1 MIKKPEFKQKK
12 LCSWSKNT
20 ANHYNA
26 AEPFSQ
32 SDSYGVGFVL
42 KYPKCLSVGELCVF
56 QSSVYRNGS
65 QKEAPT
71 AFIMIASRWSAS
83 TMLMHALNC
92 RGSQAQSV
100 HSTKG
105 NISSLL

>member
-26 AEPFSQ
+26 AEPFSR

-42 KYPKCLSVGELCVF
+42 KYP
-56 QSSVYRNGS
+56 
-65 QKEAPT
+65 
-71 AFIMIASRWSAS
+71 
-83 TMLMHALNC
+83 
-92 RGSQAQSV
+92 
-100 HSTKG
+100 
-105 NISSLL
+105 SSLSRKENSAFSSRQSTEMAVRKKHQRRLLW